1 MAVKKLWPNLGFSF
15 IGGLDHLPGKFDKSE
30 LLELAALL
38 DSDQALSSRER
49 YWAAEIL
56 RQLVAKRV
64 ALNAL
69 NRRGRRAPGEII
81 VTTRALHYLVRTKA
95 LGRGSSSAALKSVAE
110 TWRNSVLT
118 IKENVTA
125 RKVEARSH
133 LANIIR
139 LRRDWTQSRVLEALD
154 ADLTDRAR
162 QILVGKK

>member
-1 MAVKKLWPNLGFSF
+1 VEKLWSNLEFSF

-38 DSDQALSSRER
+38 DSDKPLSSRER
-49 YWAAEIL
+49 FWAAEIL
-56 RQLVAKRV
+56 RQLVTKRA

-69 NRRGRRAPGEII
+69 NKPGKRVPGEII
-81 VTTRALHYLVRTKA
+81 VTTRALHYLVRTKI
-95 LGRGSSSAALKSVAE
+95 LGRGSSDAALQSVAK
-110 TWRNSVLT
+110 TWRNSALT
-118 IKENVTA
+118 IKENFTA

-139 LRRDWTQSRVLEALD
+139 LRRDWTQNRVLEALD

-162 QILVGKK
+162 RILVGKK